1 MKRNKIAE
9 RLFALALLS
18 VPMVSCSEDTMDEIN
33 ADKNHPQT
41 VSSKFIMTDVMTA
54 TALNAVGGDF
64 SLYASLYM
72 EHETGVDNQMYNA
85 ETRNGEPNLSATY
98 NNMWGAVYANMRD
111 VKDVIA
117 KCSKGG
123 VDEGNDV
130 TLGVAK
136 ALYAY
141 NTAVLTDLFG
151 DMPYTEACE
160 YTPQGNPLYMQPKLD
175 TQESIYAAVMKNFDE
190 ALVLLEGTDAALSGK
205 MDKQDLLYY
214 KLTNGDLAKQKEIW
228 TKAVYAMKA
237 RYTMR
242 LLAKSANPTQDLNTV
257 LDYISKSFTSADEE
271 LKFNQYDGNNQY
283 NPLFAF
289 MYSREG
295 LGASESLLNK
305 LVARKDPRAAQMFA
319 NWDNVQVTDPSKVFV
334 APNGTPVQG
343 AGNYDFAIADWAISA
358 PTQLLSYH
366 ELLFIKAEALCR
378 LNKKD
383 EAETALSEAITA
395 GFANLETSLNAAI
408 FGWGIEGKANLS
420 AEVAGKYFTENVK
433 PLFNANPLK
442 ETMIQKYLAFAGAS
456 GESLEA
462 YNDYRRLQAMGDNV
476 IELSNPNNAT
486 KFPLRYTYGSSD
498 VLSNQNIKAA
508 FGDGQ
513 YVYTE
518 KVWWAGGTR

>member
-41 VSSKFIMTDVMTA
+41 VSSKFIMTDVMTS

-64 SLYASLYM
+64 SLYASIYM
-72 EHETGVDNQMYNA
+72 EHEAGIDNQLYNA
-85 ETRNGEPNLSATY
+85 EIRSGEPNLSGTY
-98 NNMWGAVYANMRD
+98 NNMWGAVYRNLRSA
-111 VKDVIA
+111 KDVIA

-141 NTAVLTDLFG
+141 NTAILTDLFG

-160 YTPQGNPLYMQPKLD
+160 YTSQGNPLYMQPKLD
-175 TQESIYAAVMKNFDE
+175 TQESIYAAVMKNLEE
-190 ALVLLEGTDAALSGK
+190 ALVLLEGTDAALSGS
-205 MDKQDLLYY
+205 MGKQDLLYY
-214 KLTNGDLAKQKEIW
+214 KTTNGDLGKQKEAWI
-228 TKAVYAMKA
+228 KAVYAMKA

-242 LLAKSANPTQDLNTV
+242 LLAKSANPTQDLNAV
-257 LDYISKSFTSADEE
+257 LGYISKSFTSANEE
-271 LKFNQYDGNNQY
+271 LKFNMYDGDSQY

-305 LVARKDPRAAQMFA
+305 LVARKDPRAAQIFG
-319 NWDNVQVTDPSKVFV
+319 NWDMVQVTDPTEVFA
-334 APNGTPVQG
+334 APNGSPVQG
-343 AGNYDFAIADWAISA
+343 TENYDFSVADWAITA

-378 LNKKD
+378 LNKKV
-383 EAETALSEAITA
+383 EAEAALSEAVTA
-395 GFANLETSLNAAI
+395 GFANLETSLNSAI
-408 FGWGIEGKANLS
+408 FAWGIEGKANLS
-420 AEVAGKYFTENVK
+420 AEVASQYFVENVK

-442 ETMIQKYLAFAGAS
+442 ETIIQKYLAFAGAS

-462 YNDYRRLQAMGDNV
+462 YNDYRRLKAMGDDV
-476 IELSNPNNAT
+476 IELSNKNNEN

-508 FGDGQ
+508 FGNGQ